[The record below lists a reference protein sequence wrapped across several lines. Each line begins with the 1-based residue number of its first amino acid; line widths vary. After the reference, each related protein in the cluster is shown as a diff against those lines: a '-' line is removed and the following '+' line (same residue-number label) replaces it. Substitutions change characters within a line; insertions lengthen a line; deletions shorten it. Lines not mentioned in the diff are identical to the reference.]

1 MAKKKGSNPRS
12 RKKQEAKEH
21 IAEELCPEDF
31 FQNPNPISTSIKLKE
46 FNWTDKQKDFFKI
59 ALDKNTKIMF
69 IDGPAGSSKTLLSV
83 YCGLQL
89 INMKVC
95 SDMMYIRSAV
105 ESSDSKLGYLPG
117 SAEDKLRYFN
127 MPFIDKLDELLKT
140 TRPEKLIEQKRIGMF
155 PVNFARGMNWTGKTI
170 ILDEAQN
177 CTKKE
182 IITILTRMGKGS
194 RCFVLADPM
203 QTDLCSGKTGA
214 FENMCKI
221 FSDDDSYYMGVRT
234 FKFTEEDIMRSRLTK
249 FLVKKL
255 KEEREKEAEEN
266 IRRWG
271 SE

>member
-1 MAKKKGSNPRS
+1 MSNKKGSHS
-12 RKKQEAKEH
+12 RNKDKAEAREY
-21 IAEELCPEDF
+21 IADELCPQDF
-31 FQNPNPISTSIKLKE
+31 FQNPNPISSALKLNE
-46 FNWTDKQKDFFKI
+46 FNWTDKQKEFFKI

-89 INMKVC
+89 MNMKIC
-95 SDMMYIRSAV
+95 SDIMYLRSAV

-117 SAEDKLRYFN
+117 SAEEKLKYFN

-140 TRPEKLIEQKRIGMF
+140 TRPEKLIEQKRVGMF
-155 PVNFARGMNWTGKTI
+155 PVNFARGMNWTSKVI

-177 CTKKE
+177 CTQKE
-182 IITILTRMGKGS
+182 IITLLTRMGRGS

-203 QTDLCSGKTGA
+203 QTDLYGNKVGA
-214 FENMCKI
+214 FENISKI
-221 FSDDDSYYMGVRT
+221 FSDDESYYMGVRT
-234 FKFTEEDIMRSRLTK
+234 FKFTEEDIMRSALTK
-249 FLVKKL
+249 FLVRKLNEEKQKKID
-255 KEEREKEAEEN
+255 EN